1 MPVPA
6 TIIPVM
12 MMPLMMMPVR
22 RARASLVDHHHRW
35 GATFHDDRRRH
46 VFFDDHR
53 WWRIASSTDGWRG
66 DVDWSCG
73 NRRAD
78 EAADNASHDA
88 AEDRVARIGTVG
100 GGAHRQYGK
109 CRTGAESG

>member
-1 MPVPA
+1 MTILMTMP
-6 TIIPVM
+6 IM
-12 MMPLMMMPVR
+12 MMSAVR
-22 RARASLVDHHHRW
+22 VARASLVDHHRW
-35 GATFHDDRRRH
+35 GSAFHDDRRRC

-53 WWRIASSTDGWRG
+53 WWRIAPNTDGWRG
-66 DVDWSCG
+66 DVDRSCD

-78 EAADNASHDA
+78 KAADNVSHDP
-88 AEDRVARIGTVG
+88 AEDRVARIGSVG